1 LPAVPIPS
9 KHWQEALGIL
19 AAQRYP
25 QPQFPLPMEQ
35 QPPA

>member
-19 AAQRYP
+19 AGRYP
-25 QPQFPLPMEQ
+25 QPQFPLPIEQ
-35 QPPA
+35 RPPA